1 MLNDFLMKPVQSIK
15 MVGPRRAA
23 SLQKLGIF
31 TVKDLLYHFPRRY
44 EDRTRLRPAGACAH
58 GEVVTVR
65 GTVLAAQDLKPRRGL
80 TVTKLAVH
88 DGFGIFYAVWFNQP
102 YIKKNLPRGTNLF
115 ITGKVEKGFGVTQV
129 TVEEYEVDEGGDSLS
144 AGRLVPVYPLAGQLN
159 QRLLRLMV
167 KAALDGMNI
176 RTREF
181 LPEQIIEKFN
191 LPRFEVA
198 VSNVH
203 FPDRFSGAEAAR
215 ERFIFEELFLFQMA
229 LAARRKDISG
239 RRKKHRYLPE
249 GKLLRL
255 FKNSLPYQLTAG
267 QQKVWEEISRD
278 LESPAPMNRLLQGDV
293 GAGKTVISV
302 LALLRAVESGLQ
314 GALMAPTE
322 ILAEQHYLGMKN
334 ALSPIGVE
342 IGILTGSTK
351 KKEKEDLLKRVRL
364 GELNLLVGT
373 HALIQEDVDFKRLG
387 LVVVDEQHRFGVR
400 QRATLEYKGHYPD
413 TLVMTATPIPRTL
426 ALTLYGD
433 LDISLIGELPPGRRP
448 VKTFAVLPGALTK
461 AFRLIREQVGLGRQS
476 YIVCPLVEESEKID
490 LKAAVDLADTLAK
503 GEFRDFR
510 VGLLHGRMKAAE
522 KDRIMALFRQDDI
535 KILVSTTVIEVG
547 VDVPNATVM
556 LILDADRFGM
566 AQLHQLRGRVG
577 RSSHQSYCILVADP
591 KTEEGRA
598 RLKAMTRTADG
609 FALAEEDLRL
619 RGPGEFY
626 GTRQSGLPEFKAADL
641 LRDWKVLG
649 AAREEALAW
658 VKEDPFFEKAESR
671 ALLGEIR
678 ERFGAAGNFIGVG

>member
-1 MLNDFLMKPVQSIK
+1 MPDDFLMKPVQSIK
-15 MVGPRRAA
+15 MIGPRRAA
-23 SLQKLGIF
+23 TLQKLGVF

-44 EDRTRLRPAGACAH
+44 EDRTRMRPAGTCEH

-80 TVTKLAVH
+80 TVTKLAMH
-88 DGFGIFYAVWFNQP
+88 DGVGIFYAVWFNQP
-102 YIKKNLPRGTNLF
+102 FIKKNLPRGTNLF
-115 ITGKVEKGFGVTQV
+115 ITGKVEKGFGATQV
-129 TVEEYEVDEGGDSLS
+129 KVEEYEVDEGRDSLS
-144 AGRLVPVYPLAGQLN
+144 AGRLVPVYPLTGQLN

-167 KAALDGMNI
+167 KTALDGMNV
-176 RTREF
+176 RAREF
-181 LPEQIIEKFN
+181 LPEQIIKKFD
-191 LPRFEVA
+191 LPRFETA
-198 VSNVH
+198 ISNAH
-203 FPDRFSGAEAAR
+203 FPDRFSEAEAAR
-215 ERFIFEELFLFQMA
+215 QRFIFEELFLFQMT
-229 LAARRKDISG
+229 LAVRRKIISG

-249 GKLLRL
+249 GELLRL
-255 FKNSLPYQLTAG
+255 FKNNLPYQLTTG

-278 LESPAPMNRLLQGDV
+278 LESPAPMNRLLQGEV

-342 IGILTGSTK
+342 IGLLTGSTK
-351 KKEKEDLLKRVRL
+351 KKEKEELLRRVRL

-373 HALIQEDVDFKRLG
+373 HALIQEAVDFKRLG

-400 QRATLEYKGHYPD
+400 QRATLEHKGLYPD

-448 VKTFAVLPGALTK
+448 VKTFAVLPGALAK

-490 LKAAVDLADTLAK
+490 LKAAVDLAETLAK
-503 GEFRDFR
+503 GEFKDFR
-510 VGLLHGRMKAAE
+510 VGLLHGRMKAEE
-522 KDRIMALFRQDDI
+522 KDRIMALFRQGEI

-577 RSSHQSYCILVADP
+577 RSSHQSYCILIADP

-598 RLKAMTRTADG
+598 RLKAMTSTTDG

-619 RGPGEFY
+619 RGPGEFC

-641 LRDWKVLG
+641 LRDWKVLEV
-649 AAREEALAW
+649 AREEALAW
-658 VKEDPFFEKAESR
+658 VKHDPFFKKAESR

-678 ERFGAAGNFIGVG
+678 ERFGAAGNYIGVG